1 MPGAGWSGCREIL
14 VFRWYNSGMGKQL
27 ITESVEGE
35 IGLVIDYQQGHA
47 RALDVLSGAMQL
59 IQALD
64 ALDKAL
70 LSSIDSE
77 LEPVS
82 ILNDVQHSSL
92 KMLLARA
99 LRHVPD
105 DAIKSLD
112 WKLWLG
118 GLLVKGKYLLLQ
130 NLDADGPEIQRVLIE
145 LEPDYKAAPLLLGY
159 DAPRVSD
166 VHSALQQVSKA
177 RNLLVDERVMVQ
189 TEMGDIDLGEPVPK
203 EPEPIAEAVRHV
215 TTQGREFFKVRYPDM
230 IANAQWS
237 VVRGG
242 RTVRVDIQHHAW
254 LDAYHRREFPILPGD
269 TLDCSFE
276 ESIGYDQNLNE
287 VERKLSIIEV
297 HDVVSPASPPKQ
309 PKLDL

>member
-1 MPGAGWSGCREIL
+1 MS
-14 VFRWYNSGMGKQL
+14 KQL

-64 ALDKAL
+64 ALDRAL

-92 KMLLARA
+92 KLLLARA
-99 LRHVPD
+99 IKHIPD
-105 DAIKSLD
+105 DAIKTLD
-112 WKLWLG
+112 WKVWLG
-118 GLLVKGKYLLLQ
+118 ELLVKGKYRLLQ
-130 NLDADGPEIQRVLIE
+130 NLDADGPEIQATLVS
-145 LEPDYKAAPLLLGY
+145 LEPDYKSAPILIGY
-159 DAPRVSD
+159 DAPKVSD
-166 VHSALQQVSKA
+166 VHAALKQVSKA
-177 RNLLVDERVMVQ
+177 RNLLVDERVKVQ
-189 TEMGDIDLGEPVPK
+189 TELGDIDLGSPVAQPAEPTS
-203 EPEPIAEAVRHV
+203 EAVRHI
-215 TTQGREFFKVRYPDM
+215 TTRGREFFKVRYPDM

-237 VVRGG
+237 IMRGG
-242 RTVRVDIQHHAW
+242 RTVRVDIQHQGW

-297 HDVVSPASPPKQ
+297 HNVVSPSPPPKQ
-309 PKLDL
+309 PGLDL